1 MERKRPRIQNKI
13 EIPVNIFKGEELIAE
28 CPSIQEAARFFKKE
42 TGAKRFN
49 WSAINNG
56 IWYDKPY
63 SKDGATY
70 FFTTDKEA
78 VERKLGKS
86 RKSSISD

>member
-1 MERKRPRIQNKI
+1 MERKRPRIQNKV

-42 TGAKRFN
+42 TNAIRFN

-56 IWYDKPY
+56 IWYDESY

-70 FFTTDKEA
+70 FFTTDNEA
-78 VERKLGKS
+78 VKRKLEKM
-86 RKSSISD
+86 